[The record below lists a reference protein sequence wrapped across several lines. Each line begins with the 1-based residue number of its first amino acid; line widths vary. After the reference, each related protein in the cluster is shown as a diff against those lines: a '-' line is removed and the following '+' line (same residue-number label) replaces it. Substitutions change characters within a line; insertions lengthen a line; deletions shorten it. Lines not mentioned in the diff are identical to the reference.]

1 MRDRIDTGP
10 LARGPI
16 ERRVLDE
23 YQARV
28 RRDRAA
34 YGRIIEMHADANDIG
49 AAIRA
54 MEGLGGKISA
64 AGRAAVS
71 AWYVEQLSLG
81 CGEMDLT
88 PTVVRRSAQRAIGR
102 GISMR
107 ELNRRFGRPGRTA
120 ADKSAV
126 QPADLAAIESD
137 LADLL
142 PGLRDSLRTIRRHY
156 THALTRMI
164 EDMRQAARN
173 AGGLG

>member
-10 LARGPI
+10 LARDSI

-28 RRDRAA
+28 RRDRAE
-34 YGRIIEMHADANDIG
+34 YGRIIEMHADANDVG

-71 AWYVEQLSLG
+71 AWYVEHIKQD

-126 QPADLAAIESD
+126 LPADLAAIESS
-137 LADLL
+137 LGELL
-142 PGLRDSLRTIRRHY
+142 PGLRESLRAIRRHY
-156 THALTRMI
+156 THELTRMI
-164 EDMRQAARN
+164 EDIREAARN